1 MKSFAGFSVALC
13 ASLLLAATLS
23 LQACH
28 DKAKNAPVPG
38 PVTARDAGKPALAP
52 AGSAY
57 AVFAGGCF
65 WCVESD
71 FDHLIGV
78 TDTQSGYTG
87 GALKDPSYEDVVTE
101 TTGHYESV
109 RVTYDPTKI
118 SYETLLDYFWHH
130 VDPTDAGGQFC
141 DRGPSYR
148 TAIFVADDA
157 QRAAAQSTKE
167 AIDKANIL
175 PAPIVTEILPLMTF
189 YPAEGY
195 HQDYYKKNSL
205 RYNFY
210 RANCG
215 RDRRVGQV
223 WSAAPKV
230 EFPVKEE

>member
-1 MKSFAGFSVALC
+1 M
-13 ASLLLAATLS
+13 
-23 LQACH
+23 
-28 DKAKNAPVPG
+28 
-38 PVTARDAGKPALAP
+38 
-52 AGSAY
+52 
-57 AVFAGGCF
+57 
-65 WCVESD
+65 
-71 FDHLIGV
+71 
-78 TDTQSGYTG
+78 
-87 GALKDPSYEDVVTE
+87 
-101 TTGHYESV
+101 